1 LFARIVNKYTG
12 GQMTAATRTRTTA
25 RNRAADEAR
34 TRIVDR
40 LRSQFPELGE
50 SEIQAAVGSP
60 ERDLDDA
67 RVASPLGGA
76 EPAGRG
82 ARMAEPR
89 RHRA

>member
-1 LFARIVNKYTG
+1 
-12 GQMTAATRTRTTA
+12 MTASTRTRTTA
-25 RNRAADEAR
+25 RNRADDVAR

-60 ERDLDDA
+60 RHELDEHA
-67 RVASPLGGA
+67 AESLAS
-76 EPAGRG
+76 RG
-82 ARMAEPR
+82 AGTVEPR